1 VTDVVVDSSVAVK
14 WFVPEVLS
22 QEAAHLLDG
31 SFELMAPDLLFAE
44 FGSVLWKKI
53 TRGEIR
59 TDEAGDIL
67 AALDAVPLVVVSS
80 SRLGAAALEI
90 AVAYER
96 TVYDAL
102 YLALAVARDCTFIT
116 ADDRLARALGRG
128 PLACH
133 VRALSSPAWLG
144 RSVGVSP

>member
-1 VTDVVVDSSVAVK
+1 MRDVVVDSSVAVK

-22 QEAAHLLDG
+22 EEAAHLLDG
-31 SFELMAPDLLFAE
+31 SFELITPDLLFAE
-44 FGSVLWKKI
+44 FGNVLWKKV
-53 TRGEIR
+53 TRGEIQR
-59 TDEAGDIL
+59 GEAGDIL

-80 SRLGAAALEI
+80 SRLVAAALEI

-116 ADDRLARALGRG
+116 ADDRLARALSGG
-128 PLACH
+128 PLSRH
-133 VRALSSPAWLG
+133 VRGLSG
-144 RSVGVSP
+144 R